1 LTRSGPT
8 AAPDGKGDPRRVR
21 CSNGGIPTHMDIESL
36 LRASAEN
43 MASDIHVRAGGP
55 PYLRVD
61 GDLIP
66 VDVPVLTP
74 EDSERL
80 AFALM
85 TEEQSRV
92 FRHTNEIDF
101 AYTLDGVA
109 RFRVNVFRQRGLVGV
124 AIRRVLPGIASFEA
138 LGLPQAVASLAEE
151 RRGLVLVT
159 GMTGSGK
166 TTTTAAMLSRINM
179 TRACHIVTIEDP
191 IEVMHEDLLS
201 IIDQREI
208 GIDTSDFHTALK
220 YVSRQDPDVIFI
232 GEMRDQETVSAAL
245 HAAETGHLV
254 ISTLHTIDATETVNR
269 IIDFFPP
276 HQQMQARLSLSGSL
290 KGIVSQRLLARA
302 DGRGRM
308 PAVEILVMNG
318 RIYDMIVN
326 PDLTSQIERVIEEGD
341 YYGMQTF
348 DQHLMALFK
357 AGLVTVEEATAA
369 ATSPHDFSVM
379 VRQAGLG

>member
-1 LTRSGPT
+1 MLKEGTPH
-8 AAPDGKGDPRRVR
+8 
-21 CSNGGIPTHMDIESL
+21 IMDIESL

-66 VDVPVLTP
+66 VEVAPLTP

-85 TEEQSRV
+85 TDEQGRV
-92 FRHTNEIDF
+92 FRQSNEIDF
-101 AYTLDGVA
+101 AYTLDGVG
-109 RFRVNVFRQRGLVGV
+109 RFRINVYRQRGLVGV

-138 LGLPQAVASLAEE
+138 LGLPQSVAALAEE

-159 GMTGSGK
+159 GMTGAGK
-166 TTTTAAMLSRINM
+166 TTTTAAMISRINM
-179 TRACHIVTIEDP
+179 TRACHVVTIEDP
-191 IEVMHEDLLS
+191 IEVMHDDLLS

-208 GIDTSDFHTALK
+208 GIDTADFHTALK

-276 HQQMQARLSLSGSL
+276 HQQLQARLSLAGSL

-302 DGRGRM
+302 DTSGRV
-308 PAVEILVMNG
+308 PAVEVLVMNG
-318 RIYDMIVN
+318 RVYDMIVN

-348 DQHLMALFK
+348 DQHILALFK
-357 AGLVTVEEATAA
+357 AGVVTLEEATAS
-369 ATSPHDFSVM
+369 ATSPHDFTVM

>member
-1 LTRSGPT
+1 
-8 AAPDGKGDPRRVR
+8 
-21 CSNGGIPTHMDIESL
+21 MDIESL

-66 VDVPVLTP
+66 VDVPPLAP

-85 TEEQSRV
+85 TDEQGRM
-92 FRHTNEIDF
+92 FRQTNEIDF
-101 AYTLDGVA
+101 AYTLDGVG
-109 RFRVNVFRQRGLVGV
+109 RFRVNAFRQRGLVGV

-138 LGLPQAVASLAEE
+138 LGLPPAVSALADE

-159 GMTGSGK
+159 SMTGSGK
-166 TTTTAAMLSRINM
+166 TTTTAAMIGRVNM

-201 IIDQREI
+201 IIDQREV

-232 GEMRDQETVSAAL
+232 GEMRDLETVSTAL

-254 ISTLHTIDATETVNR
+254 ISTLHTIDATETINR

-276 HQQMQARLSLSGSL
+276 HQQMQARLSLAGSL
-290 KGIVSQRLLARA
+290 KGIVSQRLLQRA
-302 DGRGRM
+302 DGRGRI
-308 PAVEILVMNG
+308 PAVEVMVMNG
-318 RIYDMIVN
+318 RIFDMIVN
-326 PDLTSQIERVIEEGD
+326 PDMTSQIERVIEEGE

-348 DQHLMALFK
+348 DQHLMQLYK
-357 AGLVTVEEATAA
+357 SGTVTLDEAIAA
-369 ATSPHDFSVM
+369 ATSPHDFTVAI
-379 VRQAGLG
+379 RQAGLA

>member
-1 LTRSGPT
+1 
-8 AAPDGKGDPRRVR
+8 
-21 CSNGGIPTHMDIESL
+21 MDIESL

-66 VDVPVLTP
+66 VDVPPLAP

-85 TEEQSRV
+85 TDEQGRM
-92 FRHTNEIDF
+92 FRQTNEIDF
-101 AYTLDGVA
+101 AYTLDGVG
-109 RFRVNVFRQRGLVGV
+109 RFRVNAFRQRGLVGV

-138 LGLPQAVASLAEE
+138 LGLPPAVSALADE

-166 TTTTAAMLSRINM
+166 TTTTAAMIGRVNM

-201 IIDQREI
+201 IIDQREV

-232 GEMRDQETVSAAL
+232 GEMRDLETVSTAL

-254 ISTLHTIDATETVNR
+254 ISTLHTIDATETINR
-269 IIDFFPP
+269 IIDCFPP
-276 HQQMQARLSLSGSL
+276 HQQMQARLSLAGSL
-290 KGIVSQRLLARA
+290 KGIVSQRLLQRA
-302 DGRGRM
+302 DGRGRI
-308 PAVEILVMNG
+308 PAVEVMVMNG
-318 RIYDMIVN
+318 RIFDMIVN
-326 PDLTSQIERVIEEGD
+326 PDMTSQIERVIEEGE

-348 DQHLMALFK
+348 DQHLMQLYK
-357 AGLVTVEEATAA
+357 SGTVTLDEAIAA
-369 ATSPHDFSVM
+369 ATSPHDFTVAI
-379 VRQAGLG
+379 RQAGLA

>member
-1 LTRSGPT
+1 
-8 AAPDGKGDPRRVR
+8 
-21 CSNGGIPTHMDIESL
+21 MDIESL

-66 VDVPVLTP
+66 VDVPPLAP

-85 TEEQSRV
+85 TDEQGRM
-92 FRHTNEIDF
+92 FRQTNEIDF
-101 AYTLDGVA
+101 AYTLDGVG
-109 RFRVNVFRQRGLVGV
+109 RFRVNAFRQRGLVGV

-138 LGLPQAVASLAEE
+138 LGLPPAVSALADE
-151 RRGLVLVT
+151 RRGLVIVT

-166 TTTTAAMLSRINM
+166 TTTTAAMIGRVNM

-201 IIDQREI
+201 IIDQREV

-232 GEMRDQETVSAAL
+232 GEMRDLETVSTAL

-254 ISTLHTIDATETVNR
+254 ISTLHTIDATETINR

-276 HQQMQARLSLSGSL
+276 HQQMQARLSLAGSL
-290 KGIVSQRLLARA
+290 KGIVSQRLLQRA
-302 DGRGRM
+302 DGRGRI
-308 PAVEILVMNG
+308 PAVEVMVMNG
-318 RIYDMIVN
+318 RIFDMIVN
-326 PDLTSQIERVIEEGD
+326 PDMTSQIERVIEEGE

-348 DQHLMALFK
+348 DQHLMQLYK
-357 AGLVTVEEATAA
+357 SGTVTLDEAIAA
-369 ATSPHDFSVM
+369 ATSPHDFTVAI
-379 VRQAGLG
+379 RQAGLA

>member
-1 LTRSGPT
+1 
-8 AAPDGKGDPRRVR
+8 
-21 CSNGGIPTHMDIESL
+21 MDIESL

-66 VDVPVLTP
+66 VDVPPLAP

-85 TEEQSRV
+85 TDEQGRM
-92 FRHTNEIDF
+92 FRQTNEIDF
-101 AYTLDGVA
+101 AYTLDGVG
-109 RFRVNVFRQRGLVGV
+109 RFRVNAFRQRGLVGV

-138 LGLPQAVASLAEE
+138 LGLPPAVSALADE

-166 TTTTAAMLSRINM
+166 TTTTAAMIGRVNM

-201 IIDQREI
+201 IIDQREV

-232 GEMRDQETVSAAL
+232 GEMRDLETVSTAL
-245 HAAETGHLV
+245 HAAETGHLD
-254 ISTLHTIDATETVNR
+254 ISTLHTIDATETINR

-276 HQQMQARLSLSGSL
+276 HQQMQARLSLAGSL
-290 KGIVSQRLLARA
+290 KGIVSQRLLQRA
-302 DGRGRM
+302 DGRGRI
-308 PAVEILVMNG
+308 PAVEVMVMNG
-318 RIYDMIVN
+318 RIFDMIVN
-326 PDLTSQIERVIEEGD
+326 PDMTSQIERVIEEGE

-348 DQHLMALFK
+348 DQHLMQLYK
-357 AGLVTVEEATAA
+357 SGTVTLDEAIAA
-369 ATSPHDFSVM
+369 ATSPHDFTVAI
-379 VRQAGLG
+379 RQAGLG